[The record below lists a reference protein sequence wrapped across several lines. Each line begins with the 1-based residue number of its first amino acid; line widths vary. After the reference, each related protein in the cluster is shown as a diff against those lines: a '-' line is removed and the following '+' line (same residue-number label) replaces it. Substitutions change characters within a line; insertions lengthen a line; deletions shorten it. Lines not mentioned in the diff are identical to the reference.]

1 MNTNKNAVAVRMPDG
16 TLSTQVIDSFVNSR
30 TAMIE
35 ATRSMPLHK
44 TTLVP
49 VHTSR
54 DDYADIKGKTYL
66 KHSARCRLASA
77 AGVREA
83 GSPIWETFEQ
93 DGKTFHRVSIALIR
107 PPLIMDPVWG
117 QADGCEQDQ
126 KAHEREHYKAKLA
139 TRAHARALKKI
150 LGESFLYDQAELD
163 GKNGMFLVAC
173 MTEDESDP
181 DVRATLLA
189 NMSRSKAQLYGTPP
203 KPPTPPAP
211 PADFV
216 DEPDPFEDAE
226 FEDVET
232 DPFEDIEEVA
242 ASEVPSPSTEPVVTS
257 LPRWC
262 GSYVRLPNGMPMWD
276 SIPLEQTKEYVRK
289 ELKEIKYKASEDP
302 AGLIEDG
309 KAGRWVECAS
319 KLLAWQLKG
328 GATNE

>member
-35 ATRSMPLHK
+35 ATRTMPLHK

-49 VHTSR
+49 VHTSEE
-54 DDYADIKGKTYL
+54 DYANIKGKTYL
-66 KHSARCRLASA
+66 KHSGRCRLASA

-83 GSPIWETFEQ
+83 CSPVWESYEQ
-93 DGKTFHRVSIALIR
+93 DGKTYVRVSVALIR

-117 QADGCEQDQ
+117 QADGCEADQ
-126 KAHEREHYKAKLA
+126 KPAEREHYTAKLT

-150 LGESFLYDQAELD
+150 LGESFLYDPRELE

-173 MTEDESDP
+173 MTQDENDP
-181 DVRATLLA
+181 DVRATILA
-189 NMSRSKAQLYGTPP
+189 NMSRGTSQLYGST
-203 KPPTPPAP
+203 KPPVAPMPPAP
-211 PADFV
+211 TGFV

-226 FEDVET
+226 FDDIDS
-232 DPFEDIEEVA
+232 DPFEDTGEVA
-242 ASEVPSPSTEPVVTS
+242 TAAGTPPPAPKVAIS

-262 GSYVRLPNGMPMWD
+262 GSYVLRDGLPMWE
-276 SIPLEQTKEYVRK
+276 SIPVEQTKEYVRK

-309 KAGRWVECAS
+309 KAGRWVECAA
-319 KLLAWQLKG
+319 KLLAWQLG
-328 GATNE
+328 GQS